1 MAPRTIQEY
10 KTELLRLGVALP
22 SSKARLADYKAL
34 YDASHKPSPAK
45 VVRRTSS
52 PPPPRGQNGGT
63 PLSDAKSTNA
73 PPSATSAKASSYCIW
88 WSVGAIVVAV
98 LAMSQ
103 AGIKSPVVWPEGGA
117 AKVYKTMNPEK
128 LVALCGTGFAKAK
141 EGIYEAMNIAT
152 YANKAAEEAAAA
164 KAAEEMAKAKA
175 AEEAAKAKAKAAE
188 EEAAAKAKAAEAAA
202 VAKAVA
208 VEEAAAA
215 AATEEVPAEE
225 EATEEVTPETNEAAK
240 ETAEEAPATAS
251 SPPKKKKKKKKAAA
265 AA

>member
-10 KTELLRLGVALP
+10 KSELLRLGVALP

-63 PLSDAKSTNA
+63 PQPLSDRKPTNA
-73 PPSATSAKASSYCIW
+73 PLSATSAKASSYCIW
-88 WSVGAIVVAV
+88 WTVGAVLVAV

-117 AKVYKTMNPEK
+117 AKVYETMNPEK
-128 LVALCGTGFAKAK
+128 LVALCGKGFSKAK
-141 EGIYEAMNIAT
+141 EGIYEAMNIAA
-152 YANKAAEEAAAA
+152 YANKATEEAAAA

-175 AEEAAKAKAKAAE
+175 AKAKAAE
-188 EEAAAKAKAAEAAA
+188 EEAAAKAKAKATEAAA
-202 VAKAVA
+202 AAKAVA
-208 VEEAAAA
+208 AEEAAAA

-225 EATEEVTPETNEAAK
+225 EATEELTPETKEAAK

-251 SPPKKKKKKKKAAA
+251 SPPKKKKKIKKKATPAA
-265 AA
+265 

>member
-10 KTELLRLGVALP
+10 KSELLRLGVALP

-63 PLSDAKSTNA
+63 PQPLSDRKPTNA
-73 PPSATSAKASSYCIW
+73 PLSATSAKASSYCIW
-88 WSVGAIVVAV
+88 WTVGAVLVAV

-117 AKVYKTMNPEK
+117 AKVYETMNPEK
-128 LVALCGTGFAKAK
+128 LVALCGKGFSKAK
-141 EGIYEAMNIAT
+141 EGIYEAMNIAA
-152 YANKAAEEAAAA
+152 YANKATEEAAAA

-175 AEEAAKAKAKAAE
+175 AKAKAAE
-188 EEAAAKAKAAEAAA
+188 EEAAAKAKAKATEAAA
-202 VAKAVA
+202 AAKAVA
-208 VEEAAAA
+208 AEEAAAA

-225 EATEEVTPETNEAAK
+225 EATEELTPETKEAAK

-251 SPPKKKKKKKKAAA
+251 SPPKKKKKKKKATPAA
-265 AA
+265 